1 MDSTADHQ
9 FNPKTASPALKK
21 AIVELAAKTGR
32 DEAEFVGIRMGDA
45 YDLAVGAFGADLPDF
60 WKVWNSWNT
69 ASDEPKPWG
78 EL

>member
-1 MDSTADHQ
+1 MESTADHQ
-9 FNPKTASPALKK
+9 FSPNTASPALKT
-21 AIVELAAKTGR
+21 AIAALAEQTGR

-45 YDLAVGAFGADLPDF
+45 YDLAVEAWGADLPDF
-60 WKVWNSWNT
+60 WVVWNSWNT